1 MNNESFSI
9 VAVLSAI
16 DQGFTSGLD
25 AAAAKAKSF
34 SEGSKISMEDIGT
47 GMTAAGAAVTA
58 MGVKSLDS
66 FGKFEASLN
75 QAAVVAG
82 GTAKDIGQLDDL
94 ANKMGADLPLSAQ
107 DCADAMIEMARN
119 GASIGDIKKQ
129 FPAIAQ
135 AATAAGADIKSTA
148 GVVQEAMNIWGK
160 SLDSPQQAA
169 AILVQTANA
178 SNASVEDMQQALATI
193 GGSAGQAGMSLQV
206 TSEAI
211 GLLTNK
217 GFSAAQAS
225 MDLNHAILQMM
236 APSKVAKD
244 AMTSLGISFTDAQG
258 NMKKFPT
265 ILRELN
271 QALNGLNPDEKA
283 KKLKAMFGTAGMQA
297 IVPLLDTVKNK
308 TNDAKVSW
316 DAYAR
321 EQEKAAGSTKKANAS
336 LKEQA
341 EEMQKNVGSS
351 IEQLGGNWESLRN
364 KSMKSAQDINGAS
377 IRNANAMLQW
387 AADSNSATA
396 KFIRGFIGLS
406 PAIGTATTSVGLF
419 LRNAKTIAGTL
430 SGGVTGISNFVKVGT
445 GIVQVASGAKTA
457 EQAFGKLAESSH
469 LAAAAQKVATT
480 IQLAYGVATGKVAA
494 EQATLSAAILASP
507 ITWII
512 AGVVAVVAALALF
525 FTKTKTGQQ
534 MWANFVSW
542 LKNAWQSLVQVA
554 QTVWNA
560 IVQSFNTSVNA
571 VKGAWNGIAGFF
583 SNLWQG
589 IVQVTKSIWSGLTQ
603 FFSQIATTVQNV
615 WNGLTSFFSTLWNG
629 IVSVA
634 KGIWQ
639 GLVSFFSP
647 LINAIASIWRSLIT
661 VVKNVWQSIVDGV
674 KPIIAALKN
683 LFSALADF
691 FRTLWTGIVTV
702 AKAIWQGLVVA
713 FNSIVSTIKAI
724 WNPIKT
730 FFSGLWTGIITAA
743 RITWQGLT
751 VLFTAMVTVTKAIW
765 NPIKIFF
772 NLLWQGIVL
781 AAKVTW
787 QGLVVIFK
795 TIVAVIKAIW
805 TPIKAF
811 FNLLWQ
817 GILLVTRTVWNVIR
831 NYISAVFKNIQ
842 TVIRAGMNIIKT
854 IFTAGWNILTT
865 IVSTVWKI
873 ITTVISTAINAVAGI
888 IRAITAVIRG
898 DWSGAWNAIKGVAQT
913 VWNGI
918 KSVVQI
924 GISAVQSI
932 VRTVMNAVKG
942 VFSSI
947 WNAIK
952 GIFNNNVQFIK
963 SVMHVDLGA
972 QGRAIMDSLLGGLK
986 QAWENVKSFVGGIGS
1001 WIKEHKGPLS
1011 YDEQL
1016 LIPAGLAIMSGLN
1029 GGLTNGFSDVQDN
1042 VSGMAGVI
1050 SDQVTGIM
1058 DKAQNALNDNQ
1069 LTIPAINS
1077 QQYSESIDRLNGMVQ
1092 GGNYN
1097 QNVTMQESGLQKTNT
1112 ELLRKIANKDN
1123 TMILDDG
1130 TLVAKTAPKMDESI
1144 GSKVNLKDR
1153 WSK

>member
-16 DQGFTSGLD
+16 DQGFTAGLD
-25 AAAAKAKSF
+25 AAAAKAESF
-34 SEGSKISMEDIGT
+34 SNGAKLSMESIGT
-47 GMTAAGAAVTA
+47 GMTVAGAAVTA
-58 MGVKSLDS
+58 MGVTSLKS
-66 FGKFEASLN
+66 FGQFEASLN

-135 AATAAGADIKSTA
+135 AATAAGADIKATA

-244 AMTSLGISFTDAQG
+244 AMASLGISFTDAQG
-258 NMKKFPT
+258 KMKKFPD

-271 QALNGLNPDEKA
+271 QALDGLNPDEKA
-283 KKLKAMFGTAGMQA
+283 QKLKAMFGTAGMQA

-321 EQEKAAGSTKKANAS
+321 EQDKAAGSTKKANQS
-336 LKEQA
+336 LKDQA
-341 EEMQKNVGSS
+341 NEMQKNVGSS

-377 IRNANAMLQW
+377 IKNANAMLQW
-387 AADSNSATA
+387 ATDSNAATA
-396 KFIRGFIGLS
+396 QFIRGFIGLS

-430 SGGVTGISNFVKVGT
+430 SGGIAGISNFIKVGK
-445 GIVQVASGAKTA
+445 GIGQVVSGAKTA

-469 LAAAAQKVATT
+469 LAAAAQKAFAAASF
-480 IQLAYGVATGKVAA
+480 IAQHDLAFGIVG
-494 EQATLSAAILASP
+494 AI
-507 ITWII
+507 I
-512 AGVVAVVAALALF
+512 VVVTALTLF
-525 FTKTKTGQQ
+525 FTKTKTGRQ
-534 MWANFVSW
+534 MWANFVNW
-542 LKNAWQSLVQVA
+542 LKEVWQGLVQVA

-560 IVQSFNTSVNA
+560 IVQAFSSSVSA
-571 VKGAWNGIAGFF
+571 VKSAWSGIASFF
-583 SNLWQG
+583 TGLWQG

-603 FFSQIATTVQNV
+603 FFSQIATTVQNA
-615 WNGLTSFFSTLWNG
+615 WNGLASFFSDLWNG

-634 KGIWQ
+634 KSIWQ

-647 LINAIASIWRSLIT
+647 LINAIASIWRSLVT

-674 KPIIAALKN
+674 KPIISALEN
-683 LFSALADF
+683 YFSALADF
-691 FRTLWTGIVTV
+691 YRTLWTGIVTV

-730 FFSGLWTGIITAA
+730 FFSGLWTGIITVA

-751 VLFTAMVTVTKAIW
+751 VLFTAMVTVIKAIW

-781 AAKVTW
+781 VAKVTW

-913 VWNGI
+913 IWNGI

-924 GISAVQSI
+924 GINAVETI
-932 VRTVMNAVKG
+932 VRTVMDAVKN

-947 WNAIK
+947 WNGIK

-963 SVMHVDLGA
+963 SVMHIDLGA
-972 QGRAIMDSLLGGLK
+972 QGRAIMDSLLRGLK
-986 QAWENVKSFVGGIGS
+986 QAWENVKSFVGGIGN

-1016 LIPAGLAIMSGLN
+1016 LIPAGQAIMSGLN
-1029 GGLTNGFSDVQDN
+1029 GGLTTGFSDVQDN
-1042 VSGMAGVI
+1042 VSSMAGVI
-1050 SDQVTGIM
+1050 SDQVTSVM
-1058 DKAQNALNDNQ
+1058 DTAQNALDDDR

-1092 GGNYN
+1092 GGSYN
-1097 QNVTMQESGLQKTNT
+1097 QNITMQESSLQKTNT

-1144 GSKVNLKDR
+1144 GNKVNLKDR

>member
-1 MNNESFSI
+1 MNSEQFSI

-16 DQGFTSGLD
+16 DKGFTSGLD

-34 SEGSKISMEDIGT
+34 SEGSKLSMESIGT
-47 GMTAAGAAVTA
+47 GMTVAGAAVTA
-58 MGVKSLDS
+58 MGVTSLKS
-66 FGKFEASLN
+66 FGQFEASLN
-75 QAAVVAG
+75 KAAVVAG

-107 DCADAMIEMARN
+107 DSADAMIEMARN

-135 AATAAGADIKSTA
+135 AATAAGADIKVTA
-148 GVVQEAMNIWGK
+148 GVVQESMNIWGK

-178 SNASVEDMQQALATI
+178 SNASIEDMQQALATI
-193 GGSAGQAGMSLQV
+193 GGPAGQAGMSMQV

-225 MDLNHAILQMM
+225 MDLGHAITQMM
-236 APSKVAKD
+236 APSAIAKK
-244 AMTSLGISFTDAQG
+244 AMNDLGISFTDSQG
-258 NMKKFPT
+258 KMKKFPE

-271 QALNGLNPDEKA
+271 QSLDGLNPDEKA
-283 KKLKAMFGTAGMQA
+283 QKLKALFGASGMQA
-297 IVPLLDTVKNK
+297 ILPLMDSVKNK
-308 TNDAKVSW
+308 TNDTKVSW
-316 DAYAR
+316 DAYAKA
-321 EQEKAAGSTKKANAS
+321 QEKAAGSTKKSTQS
-336 LKEQA
+336 LKDQA
-341 EEMQKNVGSS
+341 NEMQKNVGSS

-364 KSMKSAQDINGAS
+364 KSMKSFQGVNGS
-377 IRNANAMLQW
+377 LIQNANQIMHW
-387 AADSNSATA
+387 ATTSNSGIAQFT
-396 KFIRGFIGLS
+396 RGFIGLS
-406 PAIGTATTSVGLF
+406 PSIGTATTSVGLF

-430 SGGVTGISNFVKVGT
+430 SGGITGISNFIKVGV

-457 EQAFGKLAESSH
+457 TAAFGALAESSK
-469 LAAAAQKVATT
+469 LASIAQWAFN
-480 IQLAYGVATGKVAA
+480 
-494 EQATLSAAILASP
+494 SAILANP
-507 ITWII
+507 ITWIVVGI
-512 AGVVAVVAALALF
+512 AAVVAGLALF

-534 MWANFVSW
+534 MWSNFVSW

-560 IVQSFNTSVNA
+560 IVQAFNTSVNA
-571 VKGAWNGIAGFF
+571 VKGAWNGISSFF
-583 SNLWQG
+583 SSLWQG

-603 FFSQIATTVQNV
+603 FFSQIANTVKNV
-615 WNGLTSFFSTLWNG
+615 WNVLASFFSGLWTG

-634 KGIWQ
+634 KSIWQ
-639 GLVSFFSP
+639 ELVSFFSP
-647 LINAIASIWRSLIT
+647 LINAIASIWRSLVT

-674 KPIIAALKN
+674 KPIISALKN

-691 FRTLWTGIVTV
+691 YRTLWTGIVTV
-702 AKAIWQGLVVA
+702 AKAIWQGLVVV
-713 FNSIVSTIKAI
+713 FGVIVSAIKAI
-724 WNPIKT
+724 WNPIKA
-730 FFSGLWTGIITAA
+730 FFSGLWTGIVTVA
-743 RITWQGLT
+743 RVTWQGLT
-751 VLFTAMVTVTKAIW
+751 VLFTTMVTVIKAIW

-781 AAKVTW
+781 VAKVTW
-787 QGLVVIFK
+787 QGLVVVFK
-795 TIVAVIKAIW
+795 AIVTVVKAIW
-805 TPIKAF
+805 TPIRAF
-811 FNLLWQ
+811 FSLLWQ
-817 GILLVTRTVWNVIR
+817 GVLLVTKTVWNVIR
-831 NYISAVFKNIQ
+831 TYISTVFKNIQ
-842 TVIRAGMNIIKT
+842 AVIRAGMNIIKT

-924 GISAVQSI
+924 GINAVQSI

-942 VFSSI
+942 IFSSI

-972 QGRAIMDSLLGGLK
+972 QGRAIMNSLLRGLK
-986 QAWENVKSFVGGIGS
+986 HAWESVKNFVGGIGK

-1016 LIPAGLAIMSGLN
+1016 LIPAGQAIMSGLN
-1029 GGLTNGFSDVQDN
+1029 GGLTAGFSDVQDN
-1042 VSGMAGVI
+1042 VSSMAGVI

-1058 DKAQNALNDNQ
+1058 DKAQNALNDDQ

-1130 TLVAKTAPKMDESI
+1130 TLVAKTAPKMDQSI
-1144 GSKVNLKDR
+1144 GNKVNLKDR

>member
-1 MNNESFSI
+1 MGGEQFSI

-16 DQGFTSGLD
+16 DKGFTSGLD

-34 SEGSKISMEDIGT
+34 SDGSKLSMEGIGT
-47 GMTAAGAAVTA
+47 GMTVAGAAISA
-58 MGVKSLDS
+58 MGVKSLKS
-66 FGKFEASLN
+66 FGQFEASLN

-135 AATAAGADIKSTA
+135 AATAAGADIKVTA
-148 GVVQEAMNIWGK
+148 GVVQESMNIWGK

-178 SNASVEDMQQALATI
+178 SNASIEDMQQALATI
-193 GGSAGQAGMSLQV
+193 GGPAGQAGMSMQV

-225 MDLNHAILQMM
+225 MDLGHAITQMM
-236 APSKVAKD
+236 APSAVAKK
-244 AMTSLGISFTDAQG
+244 AMNSLGISFTDAQG
-258 NMKKFPT
+258 KMKKFPD

-271 QALNGLNPDEKA
+271 QALDGLNPDEKA
-283 KKLKAMFGTAGMQA
+283 QKLKALFGASGMQA
-297 IVPLLDTVKNK
+297 ILPLMDSVKNK

-321 EQEKAAGSTKKANAS
+321 EQDKAAGSTKKSTQS
-336 LKEQA
+336 LKDQA
-341 EEMQKNVGSS
+341 NEMQKNVGSS

-364 KSMKSAQDINGAS
+364 KSMKSFQGVNGS
-377 IRNANAMLQW
+377 LIKNANEVMQW
-387 AADSNSATA
+387 ATTSNSGIAQFT
-396 KFIRGFIGLS
+396 RGFIGLS
-406 PAIGTATTSVGLF
+406 PSIGAATTSVGLF

-430 SGGVTGISNFVKVGT
+430 SGGISGISTFIKIGS
-445 GIVQVASGAKTA
+445 GFVQVASGAKTA
-457 EQAFGKLAESSH
+457 EEAFGKLAERSH
-469 LAAAAQKVATT
+469 LAAAAQKACAAASFIAKHALEFGIVGAIT
-480 IQLAYGVATGKVAA
+480 I
-494 EQATLSAAILASP
+494 
-507 ITWII
+507 
-512 AGVVAVVAALALF
+512 VVTALVLF

-534 MWANFVSW
+534 MWSNFVSW

-560 IVQSFNTSVNA
+560 IVQAFNTSVNA
-571 VKGAWNGIAGFF
+571 VKGAWNGIPSFF
-583 SNLWQG
+583 SSLWQG
-589 IVQVTKSIWSGLTQ
+589 IVQVTKSLWSGLTQ
-603 FFSQIATTVQNV
+603 FFSQIANTVKNV
-615 WNGLTSFFSTLWNG
+615 WNGLASFFSRLWNG

-634 KGIWQ
+634 KSIWQ
-639 GLVSFFSP
+639 GLVSFF
-647 LINAIASIWRSLIT
+647 RS
-661 VVKNVWQSIVDGV
+661 
-674 KPIIAALKN
+674 
-683 LFSALADF
+683 
-691 FRTLWTGIVTV
+691 LWTGIVTV
-702 AKAIWQGLVVA
+702 AKA
-713 FNSIVSTIKAI
+713 
-724 WNPIKT
+724 
-730 FFSGLWTGIITAA
+730 
-743 RITWQGLT
+743 
-751 VLFTAMVTVTKAIW
+751 
-765 NPIKIFF
+765 
-772 NLLWQGIVL
+772 
-781 AAKVTW
+781 TW
-787 QGLVVIFK
+787 QGLVVFFK
-795 TIVAVIKAIW
+795 TIVTVIKTIW
-805 TPIKAF
+805 TSIKAF
-811 FNLLWQ
+811 FSLLWQ
-817 GILLVTRTVWNVIR
+817 GVLLVTRVAWNVIR
-831 NYISAVFKNIQ
+831 LYISTVFKNIQ
-842 TVIRAGMNIIKT
+842 TVVRTGINVIKT
-854 IFTAGWNILTT
+854 IFSAGWHVLTT
-865 IVSTVWKI
+865 IVSAVWKT
-873 ITTVISTAINAVAGI
+873 ITTIVSTDINAVAGI
-888 IRAITAVIRG
+888 IKAVTAVIRG

-924 GISAVQSI
+924 GINAVQSI

-942 VFSSI
+942 IFSSI

-972 QGRAIMDSLLGGLK
+972 QGRAIMDSLLRGLT
-986 QAWENVKSFVGGIGS
+986 QAWENVKSFVSGIGN
-1001 WIKEHKGPLS
+1001 WIKAHKGPIS

-1016 LIPAGLAIMSGLN
+1016 LIPAGQAIMSGLN
-1029 GGLTNGFSDVQDN
+1029 GGLTTGFSEVRNN
-1042 VSGMAGVI
+1042 VSSMAGVI
-1050 SDQVTGIM
+1050 SDQVTSVM
-1058 DKAQNALNDNQ
+1058 DTAQNALDDDR

-1092 GGNYN
+1092 GGSYS
-1097 QNVTMQESGLQKTNT
+1097 QNVTVQESGLQRTNT

-1130 TLVAKTAPKMDESI
+1130 TLVAKTAPKYDETI
-1144 GSKVNLKDR
+1144 GGKINLKDR

>member
-1 MNNESFSI
+1 MGGEQFSI

-16 DQGFTSGLD
+16 DKGFTSGLD

-34 SEGSKISMEDIGT
+34 SDGSKLSMEGIGT
-47 GMTAAGAAVTA
+47 GITVAGAAISA
-58 MGVKSLDS
+58 MGVKSIKS
-66 FGKFEASLN
+66 FGQFEASLN

-94 ANKMGADLPLSAQ
+94 ANKMGTDLPLSAQ
-107 DCADAMIEMARN
+107 DSADAMIEMARN

-135 AATAAGADIKSTA
+135 AATAAGADIKATA
-148 GVVQEAMNIWGK
+148 GVVQESMNIWGK

-178 SNASVEDMQQALATI
+178 SNASIEDMQQALATI
-193 GGSAGQAGMSLQV
+193 GGPAGQAGMSMQV

-225 MDLNHAILQMM
+225 MDLGHAITQMM
-236 APSKVAKD
+236 APSTVAKN
-244 AMTSLGISFTDAQG
+244 AMNSLGISFTDSQG
-258 NMKKFPT
+258 KMKKFPE

-271 QALNGLNPDEKA
+271 QALDGLNPDEKA
-283 KKLKAMFGTAGMQA
+283 QKLKALFGASGMQA
-297 IVPLLDTVKNK
+297 ILPLLDSVKNK
-308 TNDAKVSW
+308 TNDTKVSW
-316 DAYAR
+316 DAYAKA
-321 EQEKAAGSTKKANAS
+321 QEKAAGSTKRSTQS
-336 LKEQA
+336 LKDQA
-341 EEMQKNVGSS
+341 NEMQKNVGSS

-364 KSMKSAQDINGAS
+364 KSMKSFQGVNGS
-377 IRNANAMLQW
+377 LIKNANKVMQW
-387 AADSNSATA
+387 ATTSNSGMAQFT
-396 KFIRGFIGLS
+396 RGFIGLS
-406 PAIGTATTSVGLF
+406 PSIGAATTSVGVF

-430 SGGVTGISNFVKVGT
+430 SGGITGISNFVKVGT

-469 LAAAAQKVATT
+469 LAAAAQKACAAASF
-480 IQLAYGVATGKVAA
+480 IAQHALAFGIVG
-494 EQATLSAAILASP
+494 AI
-507 ITWII
+507 
-512 AGVVAVVAALALF
+512 AVVVTALVLF

-534 MWANFVSW
+534 MWSNFVNW

-560 IVQSFNTSVNA
+560 IVQVFNTSVNA
-571 VKGAWNGIAGFF
+571 VKGAWNGI
-583 SNLWQG
+583 L
-589 IVQVTKSIWSGLTQ
+589 
-603 FFSQIATTVQNV
+603 
-615 WNGLTSFFSTLWNG
+615 SFFSG
-629 IVSVA
+629 
-634 KGIWQ
+634 
-639 GLVSFFSP
+639 
-647 LINAIASIWRSLIT
+647 
-661 VVKNVWQSIVDGV
+661 
-674 KPIIAALKN
+674 
-683 LFSALADF
+683 
-691 FRTLWTGIVTV
+691 LWTGIVTV
-702 AKAIWQGLVVA
+702 ARV
-713 FNSIVSTIKAI
+713 
-724 WNPIKT
+724 
-730 FFSGLWTGIITAA
+730 
-743 RITWQGLT
+743 TWQGLT
-751 VLFTAMVTVTKAIW
+751 VFFTAMVTVIKAIW

-781 AAKVTW
+781 VAKITW
-787 QGLVVIFK
+787 QGLVVVFK
-795 TIVAVIKAIW
+795 AIVTVIKAIW
-805 TPIKAF
+805 TPIRAF
-811 FNLLWQ
+811 FSLLWQ
-817 GILLVTRTVWNVIR
+817 GILLVTKTVWNVIKT
-831 NYISAVFKNIQ
+831 YISTVFKNIQ
-842 TVIRAGMNIIKT
+842 TVIRTGMNIIKT
-854 IFTAGWNILTT
+854 VFTAGWNILTT
-865 IVSTVWKI
+865 IVSTAWKV

-898 DWSGAWNAIKGVAQT
+898 DWSGAWNAIKGVTQT
-913 VWNGI
+913 IWNGI

-924 GISAVQSI
+924 GINAVQSI

-952 GIFNNNVQFIK
+952 GVFNNNVQFIK
-963 SVMHVDLGA
+963 SVMHIDLGA
-972 QGRAIMDSLLGGLK
+972 QGRAIMDSLLRGLK
-986 QAWENVKSFVGGIGS
+986 QAWENVKSFVGGIGN

-1016 LIPAGLAIMSGLN
+1016 LIPAGQAIMSGLN
-1029 GGLTNGFSDVQDN
+1029 GGLTAGFSDVQDN
-1042 VSGMAGVI
+1042 VSSMAGVI

-1058 DKAQNALNDNQ
+1058 DKAQNALNDDQ

-1092 GGNYN
+1092 GGNYS
-1097 QNVTMQESGLQKTNT
+1097 QNVTMQESGLQKINT

>member
-47 GMTAAGAAVTA
+47 GMTVAGAAVAA

-135 AATAAGADIKSTA
+135 AATAAGADIKATA

-283 KKLKAMFGTAGMQA
+283 QKLKAMFGTAGMQA

-341 EEMQKNVGSS
+341 NEMQKNIGSS

-387 AADSNSATA
+387 ATDSNSATA
-396 KFIRGFIGLS
+396 QFIRGFIGLS

-419 LRNAKTIAGTL
+419 LRNAKTIAGTI
-430 SGGVTGISNFVKVGT
+430 SGGVTGISNFIKVGT

-457 EQAFGKLAESSH
+457 EAAFGTLAQSSH
-469 LAAAAQKVATT
+469 LAAIAQWAFN
-480 IQLAYGVATGKVAA
+480 
-494 EQATLSAAILASP
+494 SAILANP
-507 ITWII
+507 ITWIVVGI
-512 AGVVAVVAALALF
+512 VAVVAALAIF

-534 MWANFVSW
+534 MWSNFVSW
-542 LKNAWQSLVQVA
+542 LKQAWQSLVQVA

-560 IVQSFNTSVNA
+560 IVQAFNTAVNA
-571 VKGAWNGIAGFF
+571 VRGAWNGIAGFF

-603 FFSQIATTVQNV
+603 FFSEIATTVQNV
-615 WNGLTSFFSTLWNG
+615 WNGLASFFSGLWNG

-634 KGIWQ
+634 KSIWQ

-647 LINAIASIWRSLIT
+647 LINAIASIWRSLVT

-674 KPIIAALKN
+674 KPIISALEN
-683 LFSALADF
+683 YFSALADF
-691 FRTLWTGIVTV
+691 YRTLWTGIVTV

-730 FFSGLWTGIITAA
+730 FFSGLWAGIITVA

-751 VLFTAMVTVTKAIW
+751 VLFTAMVTVIKAIW

-781 AAKVTW
+781 VAKVTW

-924 GISAVQSI
+924 GINAVQSI

-963 SVMHVDLGA
+963 SVMHIDLGA
-972 QGRAIMDSLLGGLK
+972 QGRAIMNSLLKGLK
-986 QAWENVKSFVGGIGS
+986 DVWENVKSFVSGIGN

-1050 SDQVTGIM
+1050 SSQVTGIM

-1130 TLVAKTAPKMDESI
+1130 TLVAKTVPQYDETI
-1144 GSKVNLKDR
+1144 GGKINLKDR